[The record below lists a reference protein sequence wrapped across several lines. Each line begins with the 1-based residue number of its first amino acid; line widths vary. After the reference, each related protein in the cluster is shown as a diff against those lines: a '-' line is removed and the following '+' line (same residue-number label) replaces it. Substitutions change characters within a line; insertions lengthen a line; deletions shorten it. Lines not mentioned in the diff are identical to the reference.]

1 MKSAYQLGVNL
12 EEANKQQNS
21 GPSSEQGKSL
31 DKWQHIWKLQLPGK
45 VRMFLWRLTHNILP
59 TLLNIKRKH
68 IELDTRCPMCQR
80 LDEDGGHLFLKCKN
94 VKAIWREQNL
104 EDVRVAL
111 CECPDAFDVMRHTCS
126 LPTERKLRAWVLL
139 WDWWTTRNK
148 TYAGEKQ
155 RSTGKVSAFI
165 TKHLMDFACLQTK
178 SPPTS
183 TVKYSWT
190 PPAAGLIKINTDAAF
205 HEESKAGAW
214 GFVARD
220 EHGTFLVAAT
230 G

>member
-31 DKWQHIWKLQLPGK
+31 NKWQHIWKLQLPGK

-68 IELDTRCPMCQR
+68 IELDTRCPKCQR
-80 LDEDGGHLFLKCKN
+80 LDEDGGHLFLKCKK

-111 CECPDAFDVMRHTCS
+111 CEWPDAFDVMRHIY
-126 LPTERKLRAWVLL
+126 LL
-139 WDWWTTRNK
+139 ASDWWTTRNK

-155 RSTGKVSAFI
+155 RSAGEVSAFI
-165 TKHLMDFACLQTK
+165 TKHLMDYVCMQTQP
-178 SPPTS
+178 PPTCS
-183 TVKYSWT
+183 IKYSWT
-190 PPAAGLIKINTDAAF
+190 PPAVGCCV
-205 HEESKAGAW
+205 S
-214 GFVARD
+214 
-220 EHGTFLVAAT
+220 
-230 G
+230 